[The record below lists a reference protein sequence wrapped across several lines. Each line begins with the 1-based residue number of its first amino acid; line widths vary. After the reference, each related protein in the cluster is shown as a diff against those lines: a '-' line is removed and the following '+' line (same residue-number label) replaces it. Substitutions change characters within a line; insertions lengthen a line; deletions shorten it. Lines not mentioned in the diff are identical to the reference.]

1 MTQNGVP
8 IQNCCGTR
16 IGNHCLSYQSAQY
29 LKGHVKNKDVR
40 CETFLEWE
48 IQIKSGIEL
57 KLIHTNGSSNTKLLQ
72 STRPV
77 LFCLVAFAVWWLRFT
92 LHYFAHADSLLCQ
105 PPTQNRILLGF
116 LWNITVPM
124 SGFEHLKKSTYD
136 TYTEFRLH
144 Q

>member
-16 IGNHCLSYQSAQY
+16 IGNHCLSYQSAQC

-48 IQIKSGIEL
+48 IQIKSSIEL

-124 SGFEHLKKSTYD
+124 SGFERLKMYHTC
-136 TYTEFRLH
+136 TEFRLH